1 MKLITLK
8 PKIRMGTDITIE
20 LAAGMQVEDVLWFRL
35 RDKSERIIQLP
46 IDMDLYFHIQN
57 QKFRSR
63 GY

>member
-1 MKLITLK
+1 
-8 PKIRMGTDITIE
+8 MGTDITIE